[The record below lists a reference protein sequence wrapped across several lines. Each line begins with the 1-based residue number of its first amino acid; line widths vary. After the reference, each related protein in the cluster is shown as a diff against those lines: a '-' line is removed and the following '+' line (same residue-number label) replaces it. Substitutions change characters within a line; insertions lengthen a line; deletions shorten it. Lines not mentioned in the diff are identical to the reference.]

1 MSHTASKNVRV
12 LAAAMAVCAGLAA
25 SGASAAI
32 VSRTFTISTADI
44 VDLYSATFD
53 AGLTPCVAPATQEC
67 AFFGGTLPAGRAIAI
82 TQTGTGSGTL
92 NVDYDTVT
100 GEITQVNS
108 MVINL
113 TALGLV
119 ITRPLNTT
127 TVVVTPG
134 NGIPAANDTPFVESG
149 TGPLNRDLDGAS
161 FGTVLGTGSVDADQ
175 APAVGQSTVFQ
186 HVEPTLPIPVPD
198 APDFA
203 PFQEIVDSCT
213 DTSTDPQQQACPLIT
228 LGLLTLDGVRYR
240 MEGRVGCDAA
250 GRSLI
255 LKTQTANGSIYR
267 VNLTITTPGGGDC
280 DVDGVQNSADNC
292 PDESNAG
299 QADQD
304 SDGRGNVCDNC
315 RNVANNTG
323 VAAQC
328 NSDADAFGNRCDG
341 DLNGNNST
349 NAQDTTLFRQ
359 ALGQASTAPFY
370 NRADINCNGSV
381 NAQDTTLY
389 RTLLGA
395 PPGPGPA
402 P

>member
-1 MSHTASKNVRV
+1 MSHTASKRLRAV
-12 LAAAMAVCAGLAA
+12 AAAAGLCAA
-25 SGASAAI
+25 LGAGGASAAI
-32 VSRTFTISTADI
+32 ATRTFTISTASI

-53 AGLTPCVAPATQEC
+53 GGLTPCVAPATQEC
-67 AFFGGTLPAGRAIAI
+67 TFFGGTLPAGRAIAI

-100 GEITQVNS
+100 GEITEVNS
-108 MVINL
+108 LLVNL

-119 ITRPLNTT
+119 ITQPLNTT
-127 TVVVTPG
+127 TVTVTPG
-134 NGIPAANDTPFVESG
+134 NGIPGANDTPFVESG
-149 TGPLNRDLDGAS
+149 TGTAGRDLDGS
-161 FGTVLGTGSVDADQ
+161 GFSTVLGTGTVDPDQ
-175 APAVGQSTVFQ
+175 ALAVGQPAVFQ
-186 HVEPTLPIPVPD
+186 HVDPTLPIPVPD
-198 APDFA
+198 APDFS

-213 DTSTDPQQQACPLIT
+213 DTSSDPQQQACPLIT
-228 LGLLTLDGVRYR
+228 LGLLTLDAVRYR
-240 MEGRVGCDAA
+240 VEGRVGCDAG

-267 VNLTITTPGGGDC
+267 VNLTITTADTDC
-280 DVDGVQNSADNC
+280 DLDGVLNAADNC

-304 SDGRGNVCDNC
+304 LDGRGNVCDNC
-315 RNVANNTG
+315 RNLANNTG
-323 VAAQC
+323 AAAQC

-341 DLNGNNST
+341 DLNNNGST

-359 ALGQASTAPFY
+359 QLGQASTAPFF
-370 NRADINCNGSV
+370 NRADINCGGSV

-389 RTLLGA
+389 RPLLGL